1 MTHRRM
7 QSALAIIWIL
17 GLVIVI
23 AMTGNLRSIFD
34 FLLLVVFA
42 VGPPA
47 AMWLWWTDPG
57 ARSSQRVQTVHGNVN
72 RAERR
77 S

>member
-1 MTHRRM
+1 M
-7 QSALAIIWIL
+7 QTALATIWIL

-34 FLLLVVFA
+34 GLLLVAFA
-42 VGPPA
+42 LGPPT
-47 AMWLWWTDPG
+47 AMWLWWTDAG
-57 ARSSQRVQTVHGNVN
+57 ARSSQRVQTVHGNGT
-72 RAERR
+72 RAGRH